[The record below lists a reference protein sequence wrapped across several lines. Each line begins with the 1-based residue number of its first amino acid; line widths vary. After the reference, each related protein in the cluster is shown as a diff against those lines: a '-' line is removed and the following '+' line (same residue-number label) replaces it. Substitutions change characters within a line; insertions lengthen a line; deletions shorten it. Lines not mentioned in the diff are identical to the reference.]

1 LSTQYIQ
8 GSLHYPNQWLTTAG
22 HPKEPRRG
30 DDNARII
37 EYHLTTIRLA
47 KQEGI
52 DLSNYKH
59 IIVIHAGKDEAFGG
73 TANDI
78 WSHCHCVAPK
88 ILYFLIETIWF

>member
-1 LSTQYIQ
+1 V
-8 GSLHYPNQWLTTAG
+8 TT
-22 HPKEPRRG
+22 
-30 DDNARII
+30 DARIL

-47 KQEGI
+47 KQEGL

-78 WSHCHCVAPK
+78 WSHCLCVAPEV
-88 ILYFLIETIWF
+88 LYFSDRDNLVLTRWRRS